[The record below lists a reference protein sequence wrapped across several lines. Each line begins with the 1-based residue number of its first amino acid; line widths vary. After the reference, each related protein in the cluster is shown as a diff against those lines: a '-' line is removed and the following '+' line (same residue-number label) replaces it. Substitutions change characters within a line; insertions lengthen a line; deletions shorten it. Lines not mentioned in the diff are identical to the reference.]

1 MSNSLWHCSQKK
13 RRKKQKQQSSPNGI
27 ISQKHPWRKTC
38 KLTQKNTFLPHSI
51 DIFDPL
57 LHLHPTMVFHHG
69 GFGHPR
75 LWKDSMAISA
85 AVSSHL
91 TGTKKNLLKK
101 HTSHGGVKS
110 CWHVYI
116 YMGSGRFP
124 GPMEL
129 LLQQLVR
136 VSKTRWRWF
145 NLNKSMLLQPLIKK
159 LEVLVMINQRT
170 TYCINDNND
179 ERWMVVLIDFYLT
192 FCKN

>member
-1 MSNSLWHCSQKK
+1 MCFLLLRTHIYVTYESFKCLIQLYIWELALNNGSSVFMDSVKRYLIKK
-13 RRKKQKQQSSPNGI
+13 TAVNQAAGIPPRYWKTIESSFVLGALIRESSWSPQLQCFGMRKHI
-27 ISQKHPWRKTC
+27 
-38 KLTQKNTFLPHSI
+38 
-51 DIFDPL
+51 
-57 LHLHPTMVFHHG
+57 
-69 GFGHPR
+69 
-75 LWKDSMAISA
+75 
-85 AVSSHL
+85 
-91 TGTKKNLLKK
+91 
-101 HTSHGGVKS
+101 
-110 CWHVYI
+110 YI

-159 LEVLVMINQRT
+159 LEVLVMINQGT